1 MNHLRTGAYGMAAH
15 AALLLTINM
24 YASADAQLAGYS
36 AQDLATV
43 QDARSAQLT
52 LYMLVLLPA
61 ALVVGV
67 ALSWLRLYVWVR
79 PVLAKF
85 RWACWGVERC
95 PLCWTWLQLEA
106 VAGSVQGNKSAIVV
120 IML

>member
-24 YASADAQLAGYS
+24 YAAAEAQLAGYS

-43 QDARSAQLT
+43 QGARSAQLT

-67 ALSWLRLYVWVR
+67 VLSWLRLYVWVR

-85 RWACWGVERC
+85 RWACWGWRGAHC
-95 PLCWTWLQLEA
+95 ALLDLAA
-106 VAGSVQGNKSAIVV
+106 V
-120 IML
+120 